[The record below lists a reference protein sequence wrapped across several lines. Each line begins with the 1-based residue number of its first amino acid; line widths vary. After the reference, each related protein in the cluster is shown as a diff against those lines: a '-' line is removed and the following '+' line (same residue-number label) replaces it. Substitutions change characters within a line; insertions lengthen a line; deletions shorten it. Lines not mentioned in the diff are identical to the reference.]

1 MANKLPARTLVACRL
16 CWMVTAAVF
25 AGIVVIE
32 ALILVPS
39 LFNYERDLLASMEQA
54 ALESARS
61 SLAGRSDFREAV
73 LERLVEHTSITG
85 VAVRGNPQW
94 DFGETPPAG
103 ISADDTLR
111 ERRDRHAPD
120 RLALQWPAETMATP
134 GPVRVL
140 VHTGSVDSQLGAFL
154 FRILGLVLLIAL
166 FVTFVTMAV
175 FGRLVLSRVL
185 QLRTQMQRAGADPD
199 HPESYQL
206 ADDRHDELGQATEA
220 FNHMLENSSRN
231 LARLRELNE
240 ELDQRVARRTR
251 ELYETNEQLRHRTWY
266 DTLTDLPNRALF
278 EERLQQSLRDAEVE
292 GTNGIVMLLGL
303 DGFHSINGVMGHGAG
318 DRVLQQV
325 ARRIAESAPATAT
338 VARTGGDIFA
348 LMDDGHDAGVVSS
361 AAVLA
366 ENLRDAV
373 ARAIWV
379 DNEDVECSISIGI
392 VLYPGDGTHPDTLMR
407 HAEIAMYRAKTNPE
421 AAYAFFAPEHGED
434 VRHRQKRLRGL
445 RRALR
450 DSEFELH
457 YQPQIDP
464 GGRLISVEALLRWR
478 DPEEGLI
485 SPGEFI
491 PLAEESGLIVPIGQW
506 VLNEA
511 CRQAAEWRSHG
522 LRLRVA
528 VNLAAAQVTST
539 DLRAEVAQC
548 LRAHDLPVE
557 ALELEIT
564 ESSFIHHLED
574 ARQVLLSISELGV
587 AIAVD
592 DFGTG
597 YSSLA
602 YLKQLPIKRL
612 KIDRAFVRDLPED
625 QQDAALCAA
634 IISLGQRLGLGIVAE
649 GVENLSQGQWLA
661 REGCHLL
668 QGFYY
673 ARPMRAPEIDC
684 WASGCNEGDTAWSER
699 ERGIVDSNTLSDPRS
714 PI

>member
-1 MANKLPARTLVACRL
+1 MRETEEKLPARTLIACRL

-39 LFNYERDLLASMEQA
+39 MFNYERDLLSSMEQA
-54 ALESARS
+54 AMESARS
-61 SLAGRSDFREAV
+61 SLAGRSGFPEPV
-73 LERLVEHTSITG
+73 LERLVTHTGITG
-85 VAVRGNPQW
+85 IEIEGNGRW
-94 DFGETPPAG
+94 RFGETPPESIRSEA
-103 ISADDTLR
+103 TLR
-111 ERRDRHAPD
+111 ERRGQDIPG
-120 RLALQWPAETMATP
+120 RLALEWSSETMKTP

-140 VHTGSVDSQLGAFL
+140 VDTASVNAELKAFL
-154 FRILGLVLLIAL
+154 LRILGLVLLIAL
-166 FVTFVTMAV
+166 FVTVVTMAV

-185 QLRTQMQRAGADPD
+185 QLRTRMQLAGADPD
-199 HPESYQL
+199 HPEAYQL
-206 ADDRHDELGQATEA
+206 EDERRDELGQATQA

-240 ELDQRVARRTR
+240 ELDQRVARRTQ

-266 DTLTDLPNRALF
+266 DALTDLPNRALF
-278 EERLQQSLRDAEVE
+278 EERLQQSLKDCQVE
-292 GTNGIVMLLGL
+292 DSSGIVMLVGL
-303 DGFHSINGVMGHGAG
+303 DGFHSINGVMGHEAG

-325 ARRIAESAPATAT
+325 ARRIEEAAPATAM

-348 LMDDGHDAGVVSS
+348 LMDEGHDSGVVGN
-361 AAVLA
+361 ALVLA

-373 ARAIWV
+373 GRAIWV

-392 VLYPGDGTHPDTLMR
+392 VLYPNDGDHPDTLMR

-434 VRHRQKRLRGL
+434 VRQRQKRLRGL

-450 DSEFELH
+450 DGEFELH
-457 YQPQIDP
+457 YQPQVDTDGAMI
-464 GGRLISVEALLRWR
+464 GVEALLRWR
-478 DPEEGLI
+478 DPAEGLV

-506 VLNEA
+506 VLKEA
-511 CRQAAEWRSHG
+511 CRQAAEWRSQGHD
-522 LRLRVA
+522 LRVA
-528 VNLAAAQVTST
+528 VNLAAAQVTAT
-539 DLRAEVAQC
+539 DLCEEVAQC
-548 LRAHDLPVE
+548 LHDYALPAT

-574 ARQVLLSISELGV
+574 AREVLLSISELGV

-602 YLKQLPIKRL
+602 YLKQLPVTRL
-612 KIDRAFVRDLPED
+612 KIDRAFVRDLPQD

-634 IISLGQRLGLGIVAE
+634 IISLGKSLGFGIVAE
-649 GVENLSQGQWLA
+649 GVENLSQGQWLS

-673 ARPMRAPEIDC
+673 ARPMPASEIP
-684 WASGCNEGDTAWSER
+684 GWS
-699 ERGIVDSNTLSDPRS
+699 RG
-714 PI
+714 